1 LSWASLRSRYY
12 LSSFRP
18 SSPRTGRRYP
28 EGCIQARRSGSR
40 PQPERSRTIVI
51 AAAPRGK
58 ITTVMLGG
66 PTLAKDRK
74 LAIASIKALADQQ
87 AANML
92 PVIREIQRTG
102 GLGVIARPVRSTS
115 GALRLRFSRAA
126 VLGRSAWMTPGVVH
140 F

>member
-1 LSWASLRSRYY
+1 
-12 LSSFRP
+12 
-18 SSPRTGRRYP
+18 
-28 EGCIQARRSGSR
+28 
-40 PQPERSRTIVI
+40 
-51 AAAPRGK
+51 
-58 ITTVMLGG
+58 MLGG

-87 AANML
+87 AANVL
-92 PVIREIQRTG
+92 PVREIQRTG

-115 GALRLRFSRAA
+115 RALRLRFSRAA